1 MITDERLRR
10 ALEEY
15 DKAVMAA
22 LPEPSACNHQFS
34 PRFERKMRGILRM
47 AKHPVAY
54 KTLQRAAC
62 ILLALLA
69 LFGGV
74 IAFNPDVRAA
84 VIEWVKEQFGQFS
97 HYYHTGETTPEPAE
111 RKQYELGWLP
121 EGYTLVDTIPGEDRE
136 TQFYTNS
143 SNQIVQFHYFFE
155 ASDGPFIGGE
165 EYTQKTILLDNHPA
179 DIYLPLKANS
189 GNVIVWTDPDRSILF
204 YISAFVE
211 EEDLMQMAASVT
223 EKN

>member
-69 LFGGV
+69 LFGGM

-111 RKQYELGWLP
+111 RTQYELGWLP
-121 EGYTLVDTIPGEDRE
+121 EGYTLVDTIPGENCNTLVCVNE
-136 TQFYTNS
+136 SYQIMQFNY
-143 SNQIVQFHYFFE
+143 YYE
-155 ASDGPFIGGE
+155 AADGPFISEKDHARKPVLIGDNTADV
-165 EYTQKTILLDNHPA
+165 YLALDPKNGSA
-179 DIYLPLKANS
+179 
-189 GNVIVWTDPDRSILF
+189 IVWTDPDNGTLF
-204 YISAFVE
+204 YISAVAT
-211 EEDLMQMAASVT
+211 EDELIQMAASVA

>member
-1 MITDERLRR
+1 MTDERLRR

-15 DKAVMAA
+15 DKAVMAS
-22 LPEPSACNHQFS
+22 LPEPSACYHQFS
-34 PRFERKMRGILRM
+34 RKFHWKMRSVFRI

-54 KTLQRAAC
+54 KAFQRAAC

-69 LFGGV
+69 LFGGM

-121 EGYTLVDTIPGEDRE
+121 EGYVLVDTSSREDRE
-136 TQFYTNS
+136 SLLFINDSGQLLK
-143 SNQIVQFHYFFE
+143 FFCYYDIT
-155 ASDGPFIGGE
+155 AGPFIKE
-165 EYTQKTILLDNHPA
+165 DEHVHKTISLGTYTA
-179 DIYLPLKANS
+179 DIYLALDPNINS
-189 GNVIVWTDPDRSILF
+189 SIIWNDPNQDTLL
-204 YISAFVE
+204 YISAVATE
-211 EEDLMQMAASVT
+211 EELTQMAASVT

>member
-22 LPEPSACNHQFS
+22 LPEPSACDHQFS

-111 RKQYELGWLP
+111 WKQYELGWLP
-121 EGYTLVDTIPGEDRE
+121 EGYVLVDSTSKKNRESFFYVNASEQIIQFFYYYETTSGTFIKEDEHTHKTVSLGE
-136 TQFYTNS
+136 YS
-143 SNQIVQFHYFFE
+143 
-155 ASDGPFIGGE
+155 
-165 EYTQKTILLDNHPA
+165 A
-179 DIYLPLKANS
+179 DIYLALDPS
-189 GNVIVWTDPDRSILF
+189 RGNAIVWTDPESGMLF
-204 YISAFVE
+204 YISAVAT
-211 EEDLMQMAASVT
+211 EDELIQMAASVA

>member
-15 DKAVMAA
+15 DKAFMAA
-22 LPEPSACNHQFS
+22 LPEPSACDHQFS

-111 RKQYELGWLP
+111 RKHYELGWLP
-121 EGYTLVDTIPGEDRE
+121 EGYTLVDTIPGENCNTLVYVNE
-136 TQFYTNS
+136 SHQIMQFNY
-143 SNQIVQFHYFFE
+143 YYE
-155 ASDGPFIGGE
+155 AADGPFIGGE
-165 EYTQKTILLDNHPA
+165 EYTQTTILLDSQPA
-179 DIYLPLKANS
+179 DIYLPLTENS
-189 GNVIVWTDPDRSILF
+189 GNVIVWADPDRSMLF

-211 EEDLMQMAASVT
+211 EEDLMQMAASVA